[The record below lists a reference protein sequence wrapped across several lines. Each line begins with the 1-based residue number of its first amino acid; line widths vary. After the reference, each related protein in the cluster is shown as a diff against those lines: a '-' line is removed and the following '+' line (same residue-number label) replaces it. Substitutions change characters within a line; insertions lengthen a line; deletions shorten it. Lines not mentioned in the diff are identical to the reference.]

1 MAWFVPTVAYDNARP
16 FGVRHSTVLYMA
28 REKFWFADQE
38 EKPTEWSTNV
48 HLVEF
53 ESPMADFL
61 SWGMR
66 NFNKAIKTP

>member
-1 MAWFVPTVAYDNARP
+1 
-16 FGVRHSTVLYMA
+16 MA

-38 EKPTEWSTNV
+38 DKPAEWSTNV
-48 HLVEF
+48 HLVEY
-53 ESPMADFL
+53 ESPMAEYL